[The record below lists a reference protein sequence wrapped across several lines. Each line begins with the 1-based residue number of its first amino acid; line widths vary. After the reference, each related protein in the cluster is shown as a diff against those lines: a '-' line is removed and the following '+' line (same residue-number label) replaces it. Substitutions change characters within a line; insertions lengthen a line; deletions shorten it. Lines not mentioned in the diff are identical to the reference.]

1 MVAKRIAN
9 SYPKK
14 SHNLEILKF
23 EIFESL
29 NIKSYPMKYLKL
41 SIIAFAVVAM
51 MTACGQ
57 KDESTATTEQ
67 NAPQAAPVVSV
78 ITAQAEDV
86 EITNTFTSNIEP
98 FAINNIVSQTAGRI
112 VSIKAEVGQQVRK
125 GQLLATMDDVNLAKT
140 RMQYVND
147 STELARLTELYNIG
161 AVAQSDYDMAKL
173 ALNVTKKTYQNLAEN
188 TYLRSPINGVVTA
201 RNYDKGDMYS
211 MAQPIFVVQ
220 QIQPV
225 KMLINVSETLF
236 TNISKDMDF
245 DITVESYPGE
255 TFQGKVNLIYP
266 TVSASTHTF
275 PVEIVCQNAD
285 QKLRPGMF
293 ARVTANFGTN
303 HHVVVPDGAVVKQ
316 QGSGEH
322 FIYVLQPDG
331 TVKYQLVEVGK
342 RLGNRYEIVSGINEG
357 DKIVTE
363 GQIRL
368 KDGVS
373 VTVK

>member
-1 MVAKRIAN
+1 
-9 SYPKK
+9 
-14 SHNLEILKF
+14 
-23 EIFESL
+23 
-29 NIKSYPMKYLKL
+29 MKYLKL
-41 SIIAFAVVAM
+41 TLFAFAATAM
-51 MTACGQ
+51 MTACGE
-57 KDESTATTEQ
+57 KDTKTATTGQETQ
-67 NAPQAAPVVSV
+67 KAAPVVSI

-86 EITNTFTSNIEP
+86 DVTNTFTANIEP
-98 FAINNIVSQTAGRI
+98 YATNNIASQTAGRI
-112 VSIKAEVGQQVRK
+112 SSIRTEVGQKVRK

-161 AVAQSDYDMAKL
+161 AVAQADYDMAKL
-173 ALNVTKKTYQNLAEN
+173 ALNITKKTYYNLAEN

-211 MAQPIFVVQ
+211 MAQPIFVVE

-225 KMLINVSETLF
+225 KMLVNISESLF
-236 TNISKDMDF
+236 TQVHKGMEF
-245 DITVESYPGE
+245 DISVDAYPGE
-255 TFQGKVNLIYP
+255 VFKGAVNLLYP
-266 TVSASTHTF
+266 TVSATTHTF
-275 PVEIVCQNAD
+275 PVEVVCQNAD
-285 QKLRPGMF
+285 ERLRPGMF

-303 HHVVVPDGAVVKQ
+303 HNVVVPDVAVVKQ

-322 FIYVLQPDG
+322 FVYVFQPDN
-331 TVKYQLVEVGK
+331 TVKYTLVELGK

-357 DKIVTE
+357 DRIVTE

-373 VTVK
+373 VTVKQ

>member
-1 MVAKRIAN
+1 
-9 SYPKK
+9 
-14 SHNLEILKF
+14 
-23 EIFESL
+23 
-29 NIKSYPMKYLKL
+29 MKYIKL
-41 SIIAFAVVAM
+41 SILVIAAAM

-57 KDESTATTEQ
+57 KDKTN
-67 NAPQAAPVVSV
+67 NAASAGQEAQKAAPIVSV

-86 EITNTFTSNIEP
+86 DITNTFTANIEA
-98 FAINNIVSQTAGRI
+98 FATNNIVSQTAGRI
-112 VSIKAEVGQQVRK
+112 ASINAEVGQKVRK
-125 GQLLATMDDVNLAKT
+125 GQLLARMDDVNLAKT

-161 AVAQSDYDMAKL
+161 AVAQADYDMAKL
-173 ALNVTKKTYQNLAEN
+173 SLNMTKKTYYNLAEN

-201 RNYDKGDMYS
+201 RNYDRGDMYS

-225 KMLINVSETLF
+225 KMLINVSESYF
-236 TNISKDMDF
+236 TQVNNGMEF
-245 DITVESYPGE
+245 DIEVESYPNE
-255 TFQGKVNLIYP
+255 VFKGKVNLIYP
-266 TVSASTHTF
+266 TVNSATHTF
-275 PVEIVCQNAD
+275 PVEVTSENQD
-285 QKLRPGMF
+285 MRLRPGMF

-303 HHVVVPDGAVVKQ
+303 HNVVVPDVAVVKQ

-322 FIYVLQPDG
+322 FIYVLNDDN
-331 TVKYQLVEVGK
+331 TVTYTKVELGR
-342 RLGNRYEIVSGINEG
+342 RLGNRYEIVSGIKEG

-368 KDGVS
+368 KNGVS

>member
-1 MVAKRIAN
+1 
-9 SYPKK
+9 
-14 SHNLEILKF
+14 
-23 EIFESL
+23 
-29 NIKSYPMKYLKL
+29 MKYLKL
-41 SIIAFAVVAM
+41 TLIAFAATTLM
-51 MTACGQ
+51 AACGS
-57 KDESTATTEQ
+57 KDTKTTTEQ
-67 NAPQAAPVVSV
+67 PQAQVAPVVSV
-78 ITAQAEDV
+78 VTAQAEDV

-98 FAINNIVSQTAGRI
+98 FAVNNIVSQTAGRI
-112 VSIKAEVGQQVRK
+112 VSIRAEVGDKVRK

-161 AVAQSDYDMAKL
+161 AVAQADYDMAKL
-173 ALNVTKKTYQNLAEN
+173 ALNITKKTYYNLAEN

-211 MAQPIFVVQ
+211 MTQPIFVVE

-225 KMLINVSETLF
+225 KMLVNVSESLF
-236 TNISKDMDF
+236 TEVHKGMEF
-245 DITVESYPGE
+245 DITVDAYPNEVFKG
-255 TFQGKVNLIYP
+255 TVNLLYP
-266 TVSASTHTF
+266 TVSATTHTF
-275 PVEIVCQNAD
+275 PVEVVCQNAD
-285 QKLRPGMF
+285 ERLRPGMF

-303 HHVVVPDGAVVKQ
+303 HHVVVPDVAVVKQ

-322 FIYVLQPDG
+322 FIFVLQPDN

-342 RLGNRYEIVSGINEG
+342 RLGNRYEIISGINEG
-357 DKIVTE
+357 DRIVTE
-363 GQIRL
+363 GQVRL

>member
-1 MVAKRIAN
+1 
-9 SYPKK
+9 
-14 SHNLEILKF
+14 
-23 EIFESL
+23 
-29 NIKSYPMKYLKL
+29 MKYLKL

-57 KDESTATTEQ
+57 KDKSTPTTEQ

-245 DITVESYPGE
+245 EITVESYPGE

-303 HHVVVPDGAVVKQ
+303 HHVVIPDVAVVKQ

-322 FIYVLQPDG
+322 FVYVLKPDN
-331 TVKYQLVEVGK
+331 TVKYTLVELGK
-342 RLGNRYEIVSGINEG
+342 RMGNRYEIISGINEG
-357 DKIVTE
+357 DRIVTE

-368 KDGVS
+368 KDGVN
-373 VTVK
+373 VTVKQ